1 MKQTSLFKQFFLLVL
16 LLVGSTTGALADD
29 IWVKTNFSDLETD
42 DIVVIVD
49 QTTATAMSNDQG
61 TSNAPTAIAVTLN
74 DDKSEITSNV
84 ADNIQW
90 TVTKDEGGLQF
101 GVGTKYLYCT
111 NTNNGVRV
119 GTNTNNV
126 FSWELSDNLNNSSE
140 NFLFNNAT
148 SRYLGVYN
156 SSNWRCYTGVNSN
169 IKETVTA
176 IYKKTSAVDPTEPSA
191 TLSTTSLDFGKV
203 NFGATKE
210 LTFTVTPA
218 NLTSAL
224 SITCDNEKYV
234 VTPTYI
240 AQATTTAQ
248 TITVTAKP
256 TALNDDMVGTITIS
270 GGGLASAK
278 IVTLS
283 TTVTDPNDNDGS
295 EEKPFTVAEA
305 IENTPASG
313 TSQDYYIKG
322 IVSAFYGSNT
332 DIISDANHRYYISD
346 DGTTTKQLLVYKG
359 KGLKNEAFSSAD
371 DLLIGDQVVIFGSL
385 TTYNSTKEIAADN
398 YITSLNRPVIPTHTA
413 TFSVNGV
420 TTSDDYQEGKDIVF
434 PADPN
439 DMCGKVFMGWAAN
452 AIDGT
457 TDVAPSFVTE
467 ATMGTADVTYY
478 AVFAKRTPGESVT
491 TTDVLDNATTGVGNV
506 NTYTSWSGKTETS
519 NAVYAGKS
527 AGDYETIQL
536 RSNNGDCG
544 IITTASGGSRIQ
556 KVTVD
561 WNNNTAAERTLD
573 IYGKN
578 TAYTAV
584 TDLYDIDKQGTKLG
598 SIVNGTSTKLTIT
611 GDYTYIGLRS
621 KSGAMYLNSI
631 TIDWETGTP
640 ATYSAYCT
648 TVPAVIDVTAAG
660 WATTTT
666 PNFPVSFDANAEVYI
681 ATTVDAN
688 ITLEK
693 ITEAPANTPIVVN
706 APSGSYTMTQIA
718 SASTITNNQLKSK
731 AADGITAVDGDYVLG
746 TWLDGSNTVVGFG
759 RLNAAGVA
767 NMTDDKAFIP
777 ATALANTVDFLP
789 FVIGD
794 EESETTSINSIENSE
809 LRIEN
814 YDYFNL
820 AGQRVSKDY
829 KGIVV
834 VNGKKFVRK

>member
-1 MKQTSLFKQFFLLVL
+1 MKQKNIFKKLLTLVL
-16 LLVGSTTGALADD
+16 LLVASTTGAWAD
-29 IWVKTNFSDLETD
+29 ETS
-42 DIVVIVD
+42 IL
-49 QTTATAMSNDQG
+49 TFTAACGGSGTANDG
-61 TSNAPTAIAVTLN
+61 AV
-74 DDKSEITSNV
+74 
-84 ADNIQW
+84 W
-90 TVTKDEGGLQF
+90 TVTSDASESTYD
-101 GVGTKYLYCT
+101 GTKGIHYGTGKVAVSYLNLSTSDISGTITSIVVNASGASSTAAVLNVTVGGSAFGTGKNLTSTAT
-111 NTNNGVRV
+111 N
-119 GTNTNNV
+119 
-126 FSWELSDNLNNSSE
+126 
-140 NFLFNNAT
+140 
-148 SRYLGVYN
+148 
-156 SSNWRCYTGVNSN
+156 YTLTGSASGEIVVSLTQGSAKKALYVKS
-169 IKETVTA
+169 ITVT
-176 IYKKTSAVDPTEPSA
+176 YSTGGDPTAPSA
-191 TLSTTSLDFGKV
+191 TLDKTSLDFGKV
-203 NFGATKE
+203 NFGETRS

-218 NLTSAL
+218 NLTGNLEISCNNA
-224 SITCDNEKYV
+224 KYE
-234 VTPTYI
+234 VTPKAI
-240 AQATTTAQ
+240 AQATTIAQ

-256 TALNDDMVGTITIS
+256 TALEDNMDGTVTIS

-278 IVTLS
+278 TVTLS
-283 TTVTDPNDNDGS
+283 TTVTNPNPNDGS
-295 EEKPFTVAEA
+295 EEHPYTVVEA
-305 IENTPASG
+305 RAAIDAG
-313 TSQDYYIKG
+313 TGTTGVYATG
-322 IVSAFYGSNT
+322 IVSEIVTPYSSQYHN
-332 DIISDANHRYYISD
+332 ISYNISA
-346 DGTTTKQLLVYKG
+346 DGKTTSDQLQAYRG
-359 KGLKNEAFSSAD
+359 KGIGGAD
-371 DLLIGDQVVIFGSL
+371 FTSEDDIQVGDVVVIFGNL
-385 TTYNSTKEIAADN
+385 KKYNSTYEFDQN
-398 YITSLNRPVIPTHTA
+398 NQLVSLNRPVIPTHTA

-420 TTSDDYQEGKDIVF
+420 TTSDDYQEGTDIVF

-457 TDVAPSFVTE
+457 TDAAPSFVTG

-536 RSNNGDCG
+536 RSNNSDCG

-561 WNNNTAAERTLD
+561 WNINTADDRTLD

-578 TAYTAV
+578 TAYTDV
-584 TDLYDIDKQGTKLG
+584 TDLYDIATRGTKLG

-611 GDYTYIGLRS
+611 GDYTYIGIRS

-746 TWLDGSNTVVGFG
+746 TWIDGGNTVVGFG
-759 RLNAAGVA
+759 KLSAAGIP

-777 ATALANTVDFLP
+777 ATALANAVDFLP

-794 EESETTSINSIENSE
+794 EENETTSISEE
-809 LRIEN
+809 LRVKSEESSA
-814 YDYFNL
+814 YNL
-820 AGQRVSKDY
+820 AGQKVSKDY

>member
-1 MKQTSLFKQFFLLVL
+1 MKQKSLFKQFFLLVL
-16 LLVGSTTGALADD
+16 LLVGSTTGAWADVVTFTFSTYAD
-29 IWVKTNFSDLETD
+29 NNSWVNGTAYTSTIAINSDLSLSCVSGGNNGKYYTVNNSWRHYEGDNGAIT
-42 DIVVIVD
+42 I
-49 QTTATAMSNDQG
+49 S
-61 TSNAPTAIAVTLN
+61 TSNGTLN
-74 DDKSEITSNV
+74 SITFNY
-84 ADNIQW
+84 DRN
-90 TVTKDEGGLQF
+90 
-101 GVGTKYLYCT
+101 
-111 NTNNGVRV
+111 NNGVLIYGGNNYTT
-119 GTNTNNV
+119 GTECT
-126 FSWELSDNLNNSSE
+126 
-140 NFLFNNAT
+140 A
-148 SRYLGVYN
+148 
-156 SSNWRCYTGVNSN
+156 VNGQ
-169 IKETVTA
+169 
-176 IYKKTSAVDPTEPSA
+176 TSATFSVGHSSGTKNGNVQITSITVKYTPGSTTDPTA

-224 SITCDNEKYV
+224 SIACDNEKYV
-234 VTPTYI
+234 VTPTSI

-256 TALNDDMVGTITIS
+256 TALNDNMDGTVTIS
-270 GGGLASAK
+270 GGGLASSK
-278 IVTLS
+278 TVTLS
-283 TTVTDPNDNDGS
+283 TTVTDPNANDGS
-295 EEKPFTVAEA
+295 ETKPFTVAEA
-305 IENTPASG
+305 IANTPTTG

-332 DIISDANHRYYISD
+332 NIISDTNHRYYISD
-346 DGTTTKQLLVYKG
+346 DGTTNNQLLVFKG
-359 KGLKNEAFSSAD
+359 KGLNNAEFSDAD
-371 DLLIGDQVVIFGSL
+371 DLLIGDEVTILGGL

-478 AVFAKRTPGESVT
+478 AVFAKRTPGESET
-491 TTDVLDNATTGVGNV
+491 TTDVLDNATTGVSGTN
-506 NTYTSWSGKTETS
+506 YTSWSGKKETS
-519 NAVYAGKS
+519 NAVYAGNS
-527 AGDYETIQL
+527 AGDHETIQL
-536 RSNNGDCG
+536 RSSNNNSG
-544 IITTASGGSRIQ
+544 IVTTTSGGSRIQ
-556 KVTVD
+556 KVTVN
-561 WNNNTAAERTLD
+561 WNINTADDRTLD

-598 SIVNGTSTKLTIT
+598 SIVNGISTKLTIT

-718 SASTITNNQLKSK
+718 STSTSVTNNQLKSK

-759 RLNAAGVA
+759 KLNAAGVA

-777 ATALANTVDFLP
+777 ASSLANAVDFLP

-794 EESETTSINSIENSE
+794 EESETTSISEE
-809 LRIEN
+809 LRVKSEESSA
-814 YDYFNL
+814 YNL
-820 AGQRVSKDY
+820 SGQRVGKDY

-834 VNGKKFVRK
+834 VNGKKVIR

>member
-1 MKQTSLFKQFFLLVL
+1 MKQKNIFKKLLTLVL
-16 LLVGSTTGALADD
+16 LLVASTTGAWADEVTFTFSTYAENNS
-29 IWVKTNFSDLETD
+29 WVNGTAYTSTIAINSDLSLSCVSGGNNGKYYTVNNSWRHYEGDNGAIT
-42 DIVVIVD
+42 I
-49 QTTATAMSNDQG
+49 S
-61 TSNAPTAIAVTLN
+61 TSNGTLN
-74 DDKSEITSNV
+74 SITFNY
-84 ADNIQW
+84 DRN
-90 TVTKDEGGLQF
+90 
-101 GVGTKYLYCT
+101 
-111 NTNNGVRV
+111 NNGVLIYGGNNYTT
-119 GTNTNNV
+119 GTECT
-126 FSWELSDNLNNSSE
+126 
-140 NFLFNNAT
+140 A
-148 SRYLGVYN
+148 
-156 SSNWRCYTGVNSN
+156 VNGQ
-169 IKETVTA
+169 
-176 IYKKTSAVDPTEPSA
+176 TSATFSVGHSSGTKNGNVQITSITVKYTPGSTTDPTA
-191 TLSTTSLDFGKV
+191 TLDKTSLDFGKV
-203 NFGATKE
+203 NFGETKA

-218 NLTSAL
+218 NLTGDLAISCNNA
-224 SITCDNEKYV
+224 KYE
-234 VTPTYI
+234 VTPTAI
-240 AQATTTAQ
+240 AKATTTAQ

-256 TALNDDMVGTITIS
+256 TALNDNMDGTVTIS

-278 IVTLS
+278 TVTLS
-283 TTVTDPNDNDGS
+283 TTVTDPDANDGS
-295 EEKPFTVAEA
+295 EAKPFTVAEA
-305 IENTPASG
+305 IANTPASG

-332 DIISDANHRYYISD
+332 DIVSDATNHRYYISD
-346 DGTTTKQLLVYKG
+346 DGTTTNQLLVFKG
-359 KGLKNEAFSSAD
+359 NGLNNVAFSDAD
-371 DLLIGDQVVIFGSL
+371 DLLIGDQVVILGSL
-385 TTYNSTKEIAADN
+385 TTYSNAPEIAANN

-457 TDVAPSFVTE
+457 TDAAPSFVTE
-467 ATMGTADVTYY
+467 ATMGTSDVTFY

-561 WNNNTAAERTLD
+561 WNSNTAAERTLD

-584 TDLYDIDKQGTKLG
+584 TDLYDIAKQGTKLG

-611 GDYTYIGLRS
+611 GDYTYIGIRS

-693 ITEAPANTPIVVN
+693 ITDAPANTPIVVN

-718 SASTITNNQLKSK
+718 SASTDVTNNQLKSK
-731 AADGITAVDGDYVLG
+731 AANDIIAVDGDYVLG
-746 TWLDGSNTVVGFG
+746 TWIDGGNTVVGFG
-759 RLNAAGVA
+759 KLSAAGIP
-767 NMTDDKAFIP
+767 NMSDDKAFIP
-777 ATALANTVDFLP
+777 ATALANAVEFLP

-794 EESETTSINSIENSE
+794 EESETTSIKAVETAEVSGTA
-809 LRIEN
+809 
-814 YDYFNL
+814 YNL
-820 AGQRVSKDY
+820 AGQKVGKDY

>member
-1 MKQTSLFKQFFLLVL
+1 MKQKSLFKQFFLLVL
-16 LLVGSTTGALADD
+16 LLVGSATGAWAEEVTFNISTYANENSWEDATAYTST
-29 IWVKTNFSDLETD
+29 ISINSDLTLSCISGGNNGKFYTKNNSWRHYEGDNGAIT
-42 DIVVIVD
+42 I
-49 QTTATAMSNDQG
+49 S
-61 TSNAPTAIAVTLN
+61 TSNGTLN
-74 DDKSEITSNV
+74 SITFNYEK
-84 ADNIQW
+84 N
-90 TVTKDEGGLQF
+90 
-101 GVGTKYLYCT
+101 
-111 NTNNGVRV
+111 NNGVLIYGGNNYTT
-119 GTNTNNV
+119 GTECT
-126 FSWELSDNLNNSSE
+126 
-140 NFLFNNAT
+140 A
-148 SRYLGVYN
+148 
-156 SSNWRCYTGVNSN
+156 VNGQ
-169 IKETVTA
+169 
-176 IYKKTSAVDPTEPSA
+176 TSATFSVGHSSGTKKGNVQITSITVKYTPGSTTAPSA
-191 TLSTTSLDFGKV
+191 TLDKTSLDFGKV
-203 NFGATKE
+203 DYGTTKD

-224 SITCDNEKYV
+224 SITCDNAKYTV
-234 VTPTYI
+234 SPTLI
-240 AQATTTAQ
+240 AQDVTTAQ
-248 TITVTAKP
+248 AITVTAKP
-256 TALNDDMVGTITIS
+256 TALNDDMNGTITIS
-270 GGGLASAK
+270 GGGLASSK
-278 IVTLS
+278 TVILS
-283 TTVTDPNDNDGS
+283 TTVTNPNANDGS
-295 EEKPFTVAEA
+295 EDKPFTVAEA
-305 IENTPASG
+305 IENTPATG

-332 DIISDANHRYYISD
+332 NIISDTNHRYYISD
-346 DGTTTKQLLVYKG
+346 DGTTENQLLVFKG
-359 KGLKNEAFSSAD
+359 KGLNNAAFSNAD
-371 DLLIGDQVVIFGSL
+371 DLLIGDEVIILGGL

-467 ATMGTADVTYY
+467 ATMGTADVTFY
-478 AVFAKRTPGESVT
+478 AVFAKRTPSESVT
-491 TTDVLDNATTGVGNV
+491 KTDVLTNATTGVGDV
-506 NTYTSWSGKTETS
+506 NTYTPWSGKTATS
-519 NAVYAGKS
+519 DAIYAGNS
-527 AGDYETIQL
+527 AGSNLTIQL
-536 RSNNGDCG
+536 RTKNSNSG
-544 IITTASGGSRIQ
+544 IVTTASGGSRIQ

-561 WNNNTAAERTLD
+561 WYSETAENRTLD

-598 SIVNGTSTKLTIT
+598 SIVCGTSTKLTVT
-611 GDYTYIGLRS
+611 GDYTYIGIRS
-621 KSGAMYLNSI
+621 KADALYLNSI
-631 TIDWETGTP
+631 SIDWETGTP

-693 ITEAPANTPIVVN
+693 ITDAPANTPIVVN

-718 SASTITNNQLKSK
+718 SASTDVANNQLKSK
-731 AADGITAVDGDYVLG
+731 AANDITAVDGDYVLG
-746 TWLDGSNTVVGFG
+746 TWIDGGNTVVGFG
-759 RLNAAGVA
+759 KLSAAGVA

-820 AGQRVSKDY
+820 SGQRVSKDY

-834 VNGKKFVRK
+834 VNGKKVIRK

>member
-1 MKQTSLFKQFFLLVL
+1 MKQASLFKQFFLLVL
-16 LLVGSTTGALADD
+16 LLVGSATGAWAD
-29 IWVKTNFSDLETD
+29 TNISTVTTTFNATGNVTSKFTQSGNFTNATWNLDVTWKNGESWQAMNASKGSQIGSGSKPATS
-42 DIVVIVD
+42 IVLTGSNISGTITSVVVNSSVAS
-49 QTTATAMSNDQG
+49 QGTTTVAVSVGGTAFKCSGATTATLQ
-61 TSNAPTAIAVTLN
+61 TSAADYTFTGSASGDIVITWSQPT
-74 DDKSEITSNV
+74 TS
-84 ADNIQW
+84 
-90 TVTKDEGGLQF
+90 K
-101 GVGTKYLYCT
+101 
-111 NTNNGVRV
+111 
-119 GTNTNNV
+119 
-126 FSWELSDNLNNSSE
+126 
-140 NFLFNNAT
+140 
-148 SRYLGVYN
+148 
-156 SSNWRCYTGVNSN
+156 
-169 IKETVTA
+169 A
-176 IYKKTSAVDPTEPSA
+176 IYIKSVTTTYTPADPTSPSA
-191 TLSTTSLDFGKV
+191 TLDKTSLDFGKV
-203 NFGATKE
+203 NFGTTKE

-224 SITCDNEKYV
+224 SIACDNAKYE
-234 VTPTYI
+234 VTPTSI

-256 TALNDDMVGTITIS
+256 TALNDNMDGTVTIS

-278 IVTLS
+278 TVTLS
-283 TTVTDPNDNDGS
+283 TTVTDPDANDGS
-295 EEKPFTVAEA
+295 EAKPFTVAEA
-305 IENTPASG
+305 IANTPASG

-332 DIISDANHRYYISD
+332 DIVSDATNHRYYISD
-346 DGTTTKQLLVYKG
+346 DGTTTNQLLVFKG
-359 KGLKNEAFSSAD
+359 KGLNNVAFSDAD
-371 DLLIGDQVVIFGSL
+371 DLLIGDEVTILGGL

-457 TDVAPSFVTE
+457 TDAAPSFVTE

-491 TTDVLDNATTGVGNV
+491 TTDVLDNATTGVSGTN
-506 NTYTSWSGKTETS
+506 YTPWSDKTATS
-519 NAVYAGKS
+519 SAVYAGNS
-527 AGDYETIQL
+527 AGSNTTIQL
-536 RSNNGDCG
+536 RSSNNNSG
-544 IITTASGGSRIQ
+544 IVTTASGGSRIQ
-556 KVTVD
+556 KVTVN
-561 WNNNTAAERTLD
+561 WNSDTQEGRTLD

-578 TAYTAV
+578 TAYSAV
-584 TDLYDIDKQGTKLG
+584 TDLYDIAERGTKLG
-598 SIVNGTSTKLTIT
+598 SIVYGTSTKLTIT

-621 KSGAMYLNSI
+621 NNGAMFLNTI

-693 ITEAPANTPIVVN
+693 ITDAPANTPIVVN

-718 SASTITNNQLKSK
+718 SASTDVTNNQLKSK
-731 AADGITAVDGDYVLG
+731 AANDITAVDGDYVLG
-746 TWLDGSNTVVGFG
+746 TWIDGGNTVVGFG
-759 RLNAAGVA
+759 KLSAAGIP

-777 ATALANTVDFLP
+777 ATALANAVDFLP

-794 EESETTSINSIENSE
+794 EENETTSINSIENGES
-809 LRIEN
+809 RIEN

-820 AGQRVSKDY
+820 SGQRVGKDY

>member
-1 MKQTSLFKQFFLLVL
+1 MKQTSLFKQFFLLIL

-29 IWVKTNFSDLETD
+29 IWVKTNFSDLETG

-49 QTTATAMSNDQG
+49 QTTARAMSNDKG

-74 DDKSEITSNV
+74 NDKSEITGTV
-84 ADNIQW
+84 AANIQW
-90 TVTKDEGGLQF
+90 TVTKTEGGLQF

-111 NTNNGVRV
+111 NSNNGVRV
-119 GTNTNNV
+119 GTNANNV
-126 FSWELSDNLNNSSE
+126 FSWELSDNEGNSSE

-156 SSNWRCYTGVNSN
+156 SSDWRCYTSVNAN

-176 IYKKTSAVDPTEPSA
+176 IYKKTSAVDPTAPSA
-191 TLSTTSLDFGKV
+191 ALSTTSLDFGKV

-218 NLTSAL
+218 NLTGDLYISCNNA
-224 SITCDNEKYV
+224 KYE
-234 VTPTYI
+234 VTPKAI

-256 TALNDDMVGTITIS
+256 TALEDNMDGTVTIN
-270 GGGLASAK
+270 GGGLAANK
-278 IVTLS
+278 TVTLS
-283 TTVTDPNDNDGS
+283 TTVTNPNANDGS

-305 IENTPASG
+305 IANTPATG
-313 TSQDYYIKG
+313 TSQNYYIKG

-332 DIISDANHRYYISD
+332 DIVSDANHRYYISD
-346 DGTTTKQLLVYKG
+346 DGSTTNQLLVFKG
-359 KGLKNEAFSSAD
+359 KGLNNAEFTDAD
-371 DLLIGDQVVIFGSL
+371 DLLIGDEVTILGGL

-478 AVFAKRTPGESVT
+478 AVFAKRTPGESET

-536 RSNNGDCG
+536 RSNYGDCG

-556 KVTVD
+556 KVTVE
-561 WNNNTAAERTLD
+561 WNSNTADDRTLD

-693 ITEAPANTPIVVN
+693 ITDAPANTPIVVN

-718 SASTITNNQLKSK
+718 SASTDVTNNQLKSK

-746 TWLDGSNTVVGFG
+746 TWIDGGNTVVGFG
-759 RLNAAGVA
+759 KLSAAGVA

-777 ATALANTVDFLP
+777 ASSLANAVEFLP

-794 EESETTSINSIENSE
+794 EENEATTIKAVDAAEVSGTA
-809 LRIEN
+809 
-814 YDYFNL
+814 YNL
-820 AGQRVSKDY
+820 AGQKVSKDY